1 MPYLGR
7 PAFVHC
13 YEIGFQRTLVL
24 LFLFAAAG
32 RLRRRRLVSSFT
44 SSCLQRLI
52 LLVFPV
58 RAFVSN
64 RVRTVCVWSTR
75 TNPLR
80 RPLTVTSNVSLTTT
94 SRATILGRSLAV
106 TCVVTPRT
114 ACAQRSGCI
123 LDCERHAL
131 AGWSGESGLR
141 GDFSIKGTAQSLWRL
156 GGCTSSPRSGPR
168 K

>member
-75 TNPLR
+75 
-80 RPLTVTSNVSLTTT
+80 
-94 SRATILGRSLAV
+94 ILGRSLAV